1 MPVRLVLANLLSH
14 PVRSLLTMAS
24 ILVAV
29 VLMLLLESVVT
40 GLSAGVEAS
49 ASNRLVV
56 QSAVSLFVDLP
67 ESYQEK
73 IAVVPGV
80 GATCKWQWFGGVYQ
94 EPSNFFAQFG
104 VDAEKLLDLYPE
116 FRIVGGG
123 ADDFLASRDACL
135 VGADL
140 AERFGFSVGDT
151 IPLIGTIFPRTDG
164 GAWEFRVAAIYRS
177 ESANVDNG
185 TMFFHYAYLAE
196 ALTIGAAAG
205 PRGVGVFVLRLVPG
219 ARVEAVMRAVDELF
233 ENGPQRVQTTTEA
246 EFSRQFVSMLG
257 NIPTFV
263 ASIGGGVFFAILLAA
278 LNTML
283 MAARERT
290 RAIGILKSMGFPD
303 RTVFRVLLL
312 ESLLL
317 CGLGGAA
324 GVGLGMGLEPVLA
337 SAFSAFLPG
346 FEIRTATAVAGLAV
360 SLLVGV
366 AAGVL
371 PAWRA
376 SRLDP
381 VEALRAD
388 S

>member
-1 MPVRLVLANLLSH
+1 
-14 PVRSLLTMAS
+14 
-24 ILVAV
+24 
-29 VLMLLLESVVT
+29 
-40 GLSAGVEAS
+40 
-49 ASNRLVV
+49 
-56 QSAVSLFVDLP
+56 
-67 ESYQEK
+67 
-73 IAVVPGV
+73 
-80 GATCKWQWFGGVYQ
+80 
-94 EPSNFFAQFG
+94 
-104 VDAEKLLDLYPE
+104 
-116 FRIVGGG
+116 
-123 ADDFLASRDACL
+123 
-135 VGADL
+135 
-140 AERFGFSVGDT
+140 
-151 IPLIGTIFPRTDG
+151 
-164 GAWEFRVAAIYRS
+164 
-177 ESANVDNG
+177 
-185 TMFFHYAYLAE
+185 
-196 ALTIGAAAG
+196 
-205 PRGVGVFVLRLVPG
+205 
-219 ARVEAVMRAVDELF
+219 VDELF

-337 SAFSAFLPG
+337 SAFGSFLPG